1 METKVFV
8 VRYQSLIDGEIVDDH
23 VNVFSDKHSAEK
35 HFNKCVKD
43 EQEYIRENNWK
54 LDAAETNTHYF
65 CAFENGRFALNRV
78 MIDIQECPLQTNLV
92 SKGGYEY
99 DKDALDNWEKQA
111 SNAVVIYDNPDDA
124 LYVEISPN
132 YLKFFK
138 RDDVLSV
145 YTYPPLSELKKSK
158 ELIKCIEEY
167 INESTRYKGNVKN
180 FLLDGL
186 HIWKESTNVLPSFPL
201 TIIWYCDFEGFQEE
215 IL

>member
-43 EQEYIRENNWK
+43 EQEYILKNNWK

-78 MIDIQECPLQTNLV
+78 MIDLQECPLQTNMV
-92 SKGGYEY
+92 SKGGCKY
-99 DKDALDNWEKQA
+99 DKDALDKWKKRA
-111 SNAVVIYDNPDDA
+111 SNAVAIYDIPFGA
-124 LYVEISPN
+124 FYVEISPN

-138 RDDVLSV
+138 RDDVLSIR
-145 YTYPPLSELKKSK
+145 TYAPLSELKKSEK
-158 ELIKCIEEY
+158 LIKCIEDCIDGVY
-167 INESTRYKGNVKN
+167 DDDKRKCLRNGLQTWQKN
-180 FLLDGL
+180 Q
-186 HIWKESTNVLPSFPL
+186 IALPPFP
-201 TIIWYCDFEGFQEE
+201 ISMIYDSDFDTYLYEE
-215 IL
+215 VV